1 MAFKNLLKMTID
13 DLPYYNS
20 YNPIVA
26 TTTTLLCP
34 PFYRALLDPSAAKRR
49 DYWLETLISFSMIKV
64 YICTFVCSSS
74 LWSSRAGSTIFS
86 RLDLQKG
93 CYQIPMVSEDVPNPN
108 TLPST
113 GSFWQL
119 IPPSINSDS
128 SWRAVSSPCSRTT
141 SP

>member
-1 MAFKNLLKMTID
+1 MFMAIKNLLKMTID

-64 YICTFVCSSS
+64 YICNDLPYKLSSFFQYLYS
-74 LWSSRAGSTIFS
+74 I
-86 RLDLQKG
+86 
-93 CYQIPMVSEDVPNPN
+93 
-108 TLPST
+108 
-113 GSFWQL
+113 QL
-119 IPPSINSDS
+119 LNILFLALYLLLYSH
-128 SWRAVSSPCSRTT
+128 
-141 SP
+141 